1 MVIWEKYSGDPAGWD
16 EPVASLGGGFYQSYG
31 WGETRRVAG
40 WQPLRLM
47 AKREGRLVGAASILV
62 KRKLGAAVCWIPGG
76 PVGAALTLDDG
87 FRRVL
92 ADELATRFVYCR
104 ISLLRE
110 AQPEEQTF
118 LEGQRWQRPAVGR
131 SSGLTMLYALSGD
144 EPERLKRASG
154 NWRHNLKRSGRH
166 GLCVEHWA
174 SPDLAEMS
182 ALYREMEGLKSLP
195 VQHSAAELAAM
206 FQNLGD
212 RIVVYRCLDADGRLL
227 ALRAAGL
234 YGTTAWDLLAAAG
247 EAARKVYASHA
258 TLWAL
263 LDHCQKLGMQHYD
276 LSGVDPVGNKGV
288 YDFKQGT
295 GAHLVECLGEW
306 EWASVPGMSV
316 AVNWLVARKS
326 AGG

>member
-1 MVIWEKYSGDPAGWD
+1 MVIWEKYAGDAAGWD
-16 EPVASLGGGFYQSYG
+16 RQVASLGGGFYQSHG

-40 WQPLRLM
+40 WQPLCLI
-47 AKREGRLVGAASILV
+47 AKTGDRIVGAAGILV

-76 PVGAALTLDDG
+76 PVGPAHYLDDG
-87 FRRVL
+87 FRRAL

-110 AQPEEQTF
+110 GQPEEQAF
-118 LEGQRWQRPAVGR
+118 LEGQRWQRPSVGM
-131 SSGLTMLYALSGD
+131 SSGLTMLYELNGEES
-144 EPERLKRASG
+144 ERLKRASG

-166 GLCVEHWA
+166 GLRVEHWE
-174 SPDLAEMS
+174 SPDLDEMS

-195 VQHSAAELAAM
+195 VQHSEAELAAM
-206 FQNLGD
+206 LNNLGD
-212 RIVVYRCLDADGRLL
+212 RIVVYRCLDADGKLL

-295 GAHLVECLGEW
+295 GARLVECLGQW
-306 EWASVPGMSV
+306 EYASTRWFGLM
-316 AVNWLVARKS
+316 VNFGIRSRGKRM
-326 AGG
+326 